1 MDTPQGFNCFEFIF
15 DNIEIM
21 QGPLVVVPPGPL
33 VEFLP
38 DEDEVEE
45 EEVPLLAWPEEPLL
59 LEWHGVVK

>member
-1 MDTPQGFNCFEFIF
+1 
-15 DNIEIM
+15 M